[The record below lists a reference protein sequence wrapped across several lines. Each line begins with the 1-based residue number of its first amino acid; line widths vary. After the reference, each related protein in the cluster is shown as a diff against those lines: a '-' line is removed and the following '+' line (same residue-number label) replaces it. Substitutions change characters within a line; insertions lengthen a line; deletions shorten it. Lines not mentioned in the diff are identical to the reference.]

1 MSSAADVGSKRSRV
15 SLGALKPLAPYALAH
30 RGRIGLAL
38 IALTVASAATLVV
51 PIAVRRMID
60 FGFSDS
66 NAGLIRAYFLA
77 MIGVVAV
84 LALASGARYYLVM
97 TLGERVVA
105 DLRADLFGHLTR
117 LDPSFFDAEKTGD
130 IASRLSADT
139 TQLKATF
146 GSSASLALRNLFL
159 FVGAM
164 TMMVV
169 TSPKL
174 SAFVL
179 AAIPIIVLPLYAA
192 GRSVRERSRRAQ
204 DRLADATAF
213 ATESLSAV
221 RVMQSFLAERFTAS
235 RYREAAFGA
244 YEAARTMT
252 QARAI
257 VTAAAIFLAFGSVVV
272 VLWLGAQEVIAR
284 KMTGGTLS
292 QFVLFAVFGAGALG
306 QLSEVWNEVS
316 QAAGAAGRIGEIM
329 AVKPRIV
336 APPQPLRLAKPVRG
350 EFAFQNVCFAYPGRE
365 DDAVLRDVSFRIAPG
380 ETVAIVGPSGAG
392 KSTLFQLALR
402 FYDPASGA
410 VTLDGVDVS
419 KLDPA
424 DLRAEI
430 ALVPQDAFIFG
441 ATVADNIAYGAPGAT
456 REAVVAAA
464 QQAAADGFI
473 SNLPRGYDTQLGER
487 GVTLSGG
494 ERQRI
499 AIARAILKNAPVLL
513 LDEAT
518 SALDAENETLVQ
530 GALET
535 LMKGRSTLVIA
546 HRLATIVNADR
557 IFVIEA
563 GRLVEEGSH
572 ASLMAANGLYAR
584 LARLQFETGA
594 AALTAVARPVGAV
607 WRARIRLDSWASAT
621 YLRAFGLRHA
631 GSRRRGFGADRAFSR
646 GWAPKPVT
654 TQSRSWS

>member
-38 IALTVASAATLVV
+38 IALTIASAATLVV

-105 DLRADLFGHLTR
+105 DLRADLFSHLTR
-117 LDPSFFDAEKTGD
+117 LDPSFFDGEKTGD

-159 FVGAM
+159 FVGAI

-221 RVMQSFLAERFTAS
+221 RVMQSFLAEKFTAS

-244 YEAARTMT
+244 YEAARAMT

-272 VLWLGAQEVIAR
+272 VLWLGAQEVIAGS
-284 KMTGGTLS
+284 MTGGALS

-329 AVKPRIV
+329 AVEPRIV
-336 APPQPLRLAKPVRG
+336 APAQPVKLAKPVRG
-350 EFAFQNVCFAYPGRE
+350 EFAFHNVCFAYPGRH
-365 DDAVLRDVSFRIAPG
+365 DDSVLRDVSFRVAPG

-402 FYDPASGA
+402 FYDPGSGS
-410 VTLDGVDVS
+410 VMLDGVDIS

-464 QQAAADGFI
+464 KQAAADSFI
-473 SNLPRGYDTQLGER
+473 SAMPQGYDTALGER

-499 AIARAILKNAPVLL
+499 AIARAILKDAPVLL

-518 SALDAENETLVQ
+518 SALDAESETLVQ

-546 HRLATIVNADR
+546 HRLATIVNAHR
-557 IFVIEA
+557 ILVIEA
-563 GRLVEEGSH
+563 GRLVEEGTH

-594 AALTAVARPVGAV
+594 AALTAAA
-607 WRARIRLDSWASAT
+607 
-621 YLRAFGLRHA
+621 
-631 GSRRRGFGADRAFSR
+631 
-646 GWAPKPVT
+646 
-654 TQSRSWS
+654 Q

>member
-1 MSSAADVGSKRSRV
+1 MPSAADTGSKRSRV
-15 SLGALKPLAPYALAH
+15 SLGALKPLAPYAFAH
-30 RGRIGLAL
+30 RTRIVLAL
-38 IALTVASAATLVV
+38 IALTIASAATLVV

-60 FGFSDS
+60 FGFSAA
-66 NAGLIRAYFLA
+66 NAGLIHAYFFA

-105 DLRADLFGHLTR
+105 DLRADLFTHLTR
-117 LDPSFFDAEKTGD
+117 LDPSFFDTEKTGD

-159 FVGAM
+159 FVGAI

-174 SAFVL
+174 SAFVV
-179 AAIPIIVLPLYAA
+179 AAIPVIVLPLYAA
-192 GRSVRERSRRAQ
+192 GRSVRQRSRRAQ
-204 DRLADATAF
+204 DRLAEATAF
-213 ATESLSAV
+213 AAESLSAV
-221 RVMQSFLAERFTAS
+221 RVMHSFLAENFTAG

-244 YEAARTMT
+244 YEAARAMS
-252 QARAI
+252 QARAL
-257 VTAAAIFLAFGSVVV
+257 VTAAALFLAFGSVVV
-272 VLWLGAQEVIAR
+272 VLKFGAQEVIAGR
-284 KMTGGTLS
+284 MTGGALS

-336 APPQPLRLAKPVRG
+336 APAQPLKLAKPVRG
-350 EFAFQNVCFAYPGRE
+350 DLSFLNVSFAYPGRE
-365 DDAVLRDVSFRIAPG
+365 DDSVLRDVSFRIAPG
-380 ETVAIVGPSGAG
+380 EVVAIVGPSGAG

-402 FYDPASGA
+402 FYDPASGK
-410 VTLDGVDVS
+410 VRLDGVDIS
-419 KLDPA
+419 RLDPA
-424 DLRAEI
+424 SLRAEI

-456 REAVVAAA
+456 REAVVDAAR
-464 QQAAADGFI
+464 QAAADSFI
-473 SNLPRGYDTQLGER
+473 AALPQGYDTPLGER

-499 AIARAILKNAPVLL
+499 AIARAILKDAPVLL

-518 SALDAENETLVQ
+518 SALDAESETLVQ

-546 HRLATIVNADR
+546 HRLATIVNAHR
-557 IFVIEA
+557 ILVIEA

-584 LARLQFETGA
+584 LARLQFKTGA
-594 AALTAVARPVGAV
+594 AALTAAAE
-607 WRARIRLDSWASAT
+607 AA
-621 YLRAFGLRHA
+621 
-631 GSRRRGFGADRAFSR
+631 
-646 GWAPKPVT
+646 
-654 TQSRSWS
+654 Q

>member
-1 MSSAADVGSKRSRV
+1 MPSAADVGSKRSRI
-15 SLGALKPLAPYALAH
+15 SLGALRPLAPYAFAH
-30 RGRIGLAL
+30 RGRIALAL
-38 IALTVASAATLVV
+38 VALAIASAATLVV

-105 DLRADLFGHLTR
+105 DLRADLFSHLTR
-117 LDPSFFDAEKTGD
+117 LDPSFFDGEKTGD

-139 TQLKATF
+139 TQLKAAF

-159 FVGAM
+159 FVGAI

-221 RVMQSFLAERFTAS
+221 RVMQSFLAEKFTAG

-257 VTAAAIFLAFGSVVV
+257 VTAAALFLAFGSVVV
-272 VLWLGAQEVIAR
+272 VLWLGAQEVVAG

-329 AVKPRIV
+329 AVEPRIV
-336 APPQPLRLAKPVRG
+336 APAQPVRLAKPVHG
-350 EFAFQNVCFAYPGRE
+350 ELAFDDVCFAYPGRH
-365 DDAVLRDVSFRIAPG
+365 DDSVLRDVSFRVAPG

-402 FYDPASGA
+402 FYDPGSGS
-410 VTLDGVDVS
+410 VMLDGVDIS

-464 QQAAADGFI
+464 KQAAADGFI
-473 SNLPRGYDTQLGER
+473 STMPQGYDTPLGER

-518 SALDAENETLVQ
+518 SALDAESETLVQ

-557 IFVIEA
+557 ILVVEA
-563 GRLVEEGSH
+563 GRVVEEGSH
-572 ASLMAANGLYAR
+572 ASLMAANGLYSR

-594 AALTAVARPVGAV
+594 AALTAAAE
-607 WRARIRLDSWASAT
+607 AAL
-621 YLRAFGLRHA
+621 
-631 GSRRRGFGADRAFSR
+631 
-646 GWAPKPVT
+646 
-654 TQSRSWS
+654 

>member
-1 MSSAADVGSKRSRV
+1 MSSADPGSKRSRV
-15 SLGALKPLAPYALAH
+15 SLAALRPLAPYALVH
-30 RGRIGLAL
+30 RTRIVLAL
-38 IALTVASAATLVV
+38 VALTIASGATLVV

-60 FGFSDS
+60 FGFSDA

-105 DLRADLFGHLTR
+105 DLRADLFSHLTR

-146 GSSASLALRNLFL
+146 GTSASLALRNLFL
-159 FVGAM
+159 FVGAIA
-164 TMMVV
+164 MMVV

-179 AAIPIIVLPLYAA
+179 AAIPVIVLPLYAA

-221 RVMQSFLAERFTAS
+221 RVMQSFQAERFTAG

-244 YEAARTMT
+244 YEAARAMSL
-252 QARAI
+252 ARAL
-257 VTAAAIFLAFGSVVV
+257 VTTAAIFLAFGSVVF
-272 VLWLGAQEVIAR
+272 VLWLGAREVIAHR
-284 KMTGGTLS
+284 MTGGALS

-329 AVKPRIV
+329 GVKPRIV
-336 APPQPLRLAKPVRG
+336 APAEPIKLAKPVRG
-350 EFAFQNVCFAYPGRE
+350 ELALRNVSFAYPGRE
-365 DDAVLRDVSFRIAPG
+365 DDPVLRNVSFGVAPG

-402 FYDPASGA
+402 FYDTEGGA
-410 VTLDGVDVS
+410 VTLDGADVS
-419 KLDPA
+419 RLDPA
-424 DLRAEI
+424 SLRAEI

-441 ATVADNIAYGAPGAT
+441 ASVAENIAYGAPAAT

-464 QQAAADGFI
+464 RQAAADGFI
-473 SNLPRGYDTQLGER
+473 SALPRGYDTLLGER

-535 LMKGRSTLVIA
+535 LMKGRTTLVIA
-546 HRLATIVNADR
+546 HRLATIVNAHR
-557 IFVIEA
+557 ILVIEA
-563 GRLVEEGSH
+563 GRLVEEGDH
-572 ASLMAANGLYAR
+572 PSLMAANGLYAR

-594 AALTAVARPVGAV
+594 AALTA
-607 WRARIRLDSWASAT
+607 AT
-621 YLRAFGLRHA
+621 EAA
-631 GSRRRGFGADRAFSR
+631 
-646 GWAPKPVT
+646 
-654 TQSRSWS
+654 Q

>member
-1 MSSAADVGSKRSRV
+1 MSSAAAGSKRSRV
-15 SLGALKPLAPYALAH
+15 SLGALKPLAPYALVH
-30 RGRIGLAL
+30 RARIVLAL
-38 IALTVASAATLVV
+38 VALTVASAATLVV
-51 PIAVRRMID
+51 PVAVRRMID
-60 FGFSDS
+60 FGFSDA

-77 MIGVVAV
+77 MIGVVAM

-105 DLRADLFGHLTR
+105 DLRADLFTHLTR
-117 LDPSFFDAEKTGD
+117 LDPAFFDAEKTGD

-146 GSSASLALRNLFL
+146 GASASLALRNLFL
-159 FVGAM
+159 FVGAI

-179 AAIPIIVLPLYAA
+179 AAIPVIVLPLYAA

-204 DRLADATAF
+204 DKLADATAF

-221 RVMQSFLAERFTAS
+221 RVMQSFLAERFTAG
-235 RYREAAFGA
+235 RYREAAFSA
-244 YEAARTMT
+244 YEAARAMS
-252 QARAI
+252 QARAL
-257 VTAAAIFLAFGSVVV
+257 VTAAAIFLAFGSVVF
-272 VLWLGAQEVIAR
+272 VLWLGAREVIAHR
-284 KMTGGTLS
+284 MTGGALS

-329 AVKPRIV
+329 GVKPRIV
-336 APPQPLRLAKPVRG
+336 APAEPIKLARPVRG
-350 EFAFQNVCFAYPGRE
+350 ELAFRNVSFAYPGRE
-365 DDAVLRDVSFRIAPG
+365 DDPVLRNVSFRVAPG

-402 FYDPASGA
+402 FYDTGGGA

-419 KLDPA
+419 RLDPA
-424 DLRAEI
+424 SLRAEI

-441 ATVADNIAYGAPGAT
+441 ASVADNIGYGAPGAT

-464 QQAAADGFI
+464 RQAAADGFI
-473 SNLPRGYDTQLGER
+473 SALPGGYDTLLGER

-518 SALDAENETLVQ
+518 SALDAESETLVQ

-535 LMKGRSTLVIA
+535 LMKGRTTLVIA
-546 HRLATIVNADR
+546 HRLATIVNAHR
-557 IFVIEA
+557 ILVIEA
-563 GRLVEEGSH
+563 GRLVEEGDH

-594 AALTAVARPVGAV
+594 AALTAAAE
-607 WRARIRLDSWASAT
+607 AA
-621 YLRAFGLRHA
+621 
-631 GSRRRGFGADRAFSR
+631 
-646 GWAPKPVT
+646 
-654 TQSRSWS
+654 Q

>member
-1 MSSAADVGSKRSRV
+1 MSSADAGSKRSRV
-15 SLGALKPLAPYALAH
+15 SLGALKPLAPYAFVH
-30 RGRIGLAL
+30 RTRIVLAL
-38 IALTVASAATLVV
+38 TALAIASGATLVV
-51 PIAVRRMID
+51 PVAVRRMID
-60 FGFSDS
+60 FGFSDA

-105 DLRADLFGHLTR
+105 DLRADLFTHLTR
-117 LDPSFFDAEKTGD
+117 LDPSFFDSEKTGD

-146 GSSASLALRNLFL
+146 GASASLALRNLFL
-159 FVGAM
+159 FVGAIA
-164 TMMVV
+164 MMVV

-179 AAIPIIVLPLYAA
+179 AAIPVIVLPLYAA

-221 RVMQSFLAERFTAS
+221 RVMQSFLAERFTAG

-244 YEAARTMT
+244 YEAARAMA
-252 QARAI
+252 QARAL
-257 VTAAAIFLAFGSVVV
+257 VTAAAIFLAFGSVVF
-272 VLWLGAQEVIAR
+272 VLWLGAREVITHR
-284 KMTGGTLS
+284 MTGGALS

-316 QAAGAAGRIGEIM
+316 QAAGAAGRIGEIL

-336 APPQPLRLAKPVRG
+336 APAEPAKLMPPVRG
-350 EFAFQNVCFAYPGRE
+350 ELVFQNASFAYPGRE
-365 DDAVLRDVSFRIAPG
+365 DDSVLRDVSFRVAPG

-402 FYDPASGA
+402 FYDPLSGA
-410 VTLDGVDVS
+410 VTLDGVDIS
-419 KLDPA
+419 RLDPA

-430 ALVPQDAFIFG
+430 ALVPQDAFVFG
-441 ATVADNIAYGAPGAT
+441 ASVADNIAYGAPGAT

-464 QQAAADGFI
+464 RQAAADGFI
-473 SNLPRGYDTQLGER
+473 SALPQGYDTALGER

-518 SALDAENETLVQ
+518 SALDAESETLVQ

-535 LMKGRSTLVIA
+535 LMRGRSTLVIA

-557 IFVIEA
+557 ILVVEA
-563 GRLVEEGSH
+563 GRLVEEGAH

-594 AALTAVARPVGAV
+594 AALTGVAEA
-607 WRARIRLDSWASAT
+607 A
-621 YLRAFGLRHA
+621 
-631 GSRRRGFGADRAFSR
+631 
-646 GWAPKPVT
+646 
-654 TQSRSWS
+654 Q

>member
-1 MSSAADVGSKRSRV
+1 V
-15 SLGALKPLAPYALAH
+15 LAVIALA
-30 RGRIGLAL
+30 
-38 IALTVASAATLVV
+38 IASGATLVV

-60 FGFSDS
+60 YGFSDA

-77 MIGVVAV
+77 MLGVVAV
-84 LALASGARYYLVM
+84 LGLASGARYYLVT
-97 TLGERVVA
+97 TLGEQVVA
-105 DLRADLFGHLTR
+105 DLRADLFTHLTR
-117 LDPSFFDAEKTGD
+117 LDPGFFDSEKTGD

-146 GSSASLALRNLFL
+146 GASASLALRNLFL
-159 FVGAM
+159 FVGAIG
-164 TMMVV
+164 MMVA

-204 DRLADATAF
+204 DKLADATAF

-221 RVMQSFLAERFTAS
+221 RVMQSFLAERFTAG

-244 YEAARTMT
+244 YEAARAMA
-252 QARAI
+252 QARAT
-257 VTAAAIFLAFGSVVV
+257 VTAAAIFLAFGSVVF
-272 VLWLGAQEVIAR
+272 VLWLGAREVITHR
-284 KMTGGTLS
+284 MTGGALS

-316 QAAGAAGRIGEIM
+316 QAAGAAARIGEIL
-329 AVKPRIV
+329 AVEPRII
-336 APPQPLRLAKPVRG
+336 APAAPLKLTKPVRG
-350 EFAFQNVCFAYPGRE
+350 ELAFRDVSFAYPGRE
-365 DDAVLRDVSFRIAPG
+365 DDPALREVSFRVAPG

-402 FYDPASGA
+402 FYDPLSGA
-410 VTLDGVDVS
+410 VTLDGVDIS
-419 KLDPA
+419 RLDPA

-430 ALVPQDAFIFG
+430 ALVPQDAFVFG
-441 ATVADNIAYGAPGAT
+441 ASVADNIAYGAPGAT

-464 QQAAADGFI
+464 KQAAADGFI
-473 SNLPRGYDTQLGER
+473 SALPQGYDTLLGER
-487 GVTLSGG
+487 GATLSGG

-518 SALDAENETLVQ
+518 SALDAESETLVQ

-557 IFVIEA
+557 ILVIES
-563 GRLVEEGSH
+563 GRLVEEGAH

-594 AALTAVARPVGAV
+594 AALTAE
-607 WRARIRLDSWASAT
+607 AT
-621 YLRAFGLRHA
+621 L
-631 GSRRRGFGADRAFSR
+631 
-646 GWAPKPVT
+646 
-654 TQSRSWS
+654 

>member
-1 MSSAADVGSKRSRV
+1 MSSAADAGSKTSRS
-15 SLGALKPLAPYALAH
+15 SLAALRPLAPYAFVH
-30 RGRIGLAL
+30 RTRIGLAVAAL
-38 IALTVASAATLVV
+38 IIASAATLVV

-60 FGFSDS
+60 FGFSAD
-66 NAGLIRAYFLA
+66 NAGLIRVYFLA

-105 DLRADLFGHLTR
+105 DLRADLFTHLTT
-117 LDPSFFDAEKTGD
+117 LDPSFFDAEKTGE

-159 FVGAM
+159 FVGAIA
-164 TMMVV
+164 MMVV

-179 AAIPIIVLPLYAA
+179 AAIPLIVLPLYAA
-192 GRSVRERSRRAQ
+192 GRSVRQRSRRAQ
-204 DRLADATAF
+204 DRLAEATAF
-213 ATESLSAV
+213 ATESLTAV
-221 RVMQSFLAERFTAS
+221 RVMQSFLAEAFAAG
-235 RYREAAFGA
+235 RYRDAAYGA
-244 YEAARTMT
+244 YEAARAMSE
-252 QARAI
+252 ARAF
-257 VTAAAIFLAFGSVVV
+257 VTAAAIFLAFSSVVV
-272 VLWLGAQEVIAR
+272 VLWLGAQDVIAHR
-284 KMTGGTLS
+284 MTAGALS

-316 QAAGAAGRIGEIM
+316 QAAGAAARIGEIM

-336 APPQPLRLAKPVRG
+336 APPNPVRLVAPVRG
-350 EFAFQNVCFAYPGRE
+350 ELAFRNVSFAYPGRE
-365 DDAVLRDVSFRIAPG
+365 DGAVLREVSFRAAPG
-380 ETVAIVGPSGAG
+380 EAVAIVGPSGAG

-402 FYDPASGA
+402 FYDPTSGA
-410 VTLDGVDVS
+410 VALDGVDIS
-419 KLDPA
+419 TLDPA

-441 ATVADNIAYGAPGAT
+441 ASVADNIAYGAPGAS

-464 QQAAADGFI
+464 RQAAAHGFI
-473 SNLPRGYDTQLGER
+473 AALPDGYDTALGER

-499 AIARAILKNAPVLL
+499 AIARAILKDAPVLL

-518 SALDAENETLVQ
+518 SALDAESETVVQ

-535 LMKGRSTLVIA
+535 LMKGRTTLVIA
-546 HRLATIVNADR
+546 HRLATIVSAHR
-557 IFVIEA
+557 ILVIEA
-563 GRLVEEGSH
+563 GRLVEEGTH
-572 ASLMAANGLYAR
+572 ASLMAAGGLYAR

-594 AALTAVARPVGAV
+594 TALTAVAEAV
-607 WRARIRLDSWASAT
+607 
-621 YLRAFGLRHA
+621 
-631 GSRRRGFGADRAFSR
+631 
-646 GWAPKPVT
+646 K
-654 TQSRSWS
+654 

>member
-1 MSSAADVGSKRSRV
+1 MSSADAGSKRSRV
-15 SLGALKPLAPYALAH
+15 SLGALKPLAPYAFAH
-30 RGRIGLAL
+30 RTRIVLAL
-38 IALTVASAATLVV
+38 IALAIASAATLVV

-60 FGFSDS
+60 FGFSDA

-105 DLRADLFGHLTR
+105 DLRADLFSHLTR
-117 LDPSFFDAEKTGD
+117 LDPSFFDGEKTGD

-146 GSSASLALRNLFL
+146 SSSASLALRNLFL
-159 FVGAM
+159 FVGAI
-164 TMMVV
+164 TMMVF

-179 AAIPIIVLPLYAA
+179 AAIPVIVLPLYAA

-221 RVMQSFLAERFTAS
+221 RVMQSFLAEKFTAS

-244 YEAARTMT
+244 YEAARAMT

-257 VTAAAIFLAFGSVVV
+257 VTSAAIFLAFGSVVV
-272 VLWLGAQEVIAR
+272 VLWLGAQEVIAGS
-284 KMTGGTLS
+284 MTGGALS

-329 AVKPRIV
+329 AVQPRIV
-336 APPQPLRLAKPVRG
+336 APAQPMKLAKPVRG
-350 EFAFQNVCFAYPGRE
+350 ELAFHDVCFAYPGRE
-365 DDAVLRDVSFRIAPG
+365 GGAVLRDVTFRVAPG

-392 KSTLFQLALR
+392 KSTLFQLGLR
-402 FYDPASGA
+402 FYDPGSGS
-410 VTLDGVDVS
+410 VMLDGIDIS

-424 DLRAEI
+424 NLRAEI
-430 ALVPQDAFIFG
+430 AVVPQDAFIFG
-441 ATVADNIAYGAPGAT
+441 ASVADNIAYGAPGAT
-456 REAVVAAA
+456 YEALVAAA
-464 QQAAADGFI
+464 KQAAADGFI
-473 SNLPRGYDTQLGER
+473 SAMPQGYDTALGER

-518 SALDAENETLVQ
+518 SALDAESETLVQ

-557 IFVIEA
+557 ILVIDA
-563 GRLVEEGSH
+563 GRVVEEGSH
-572 ASLMAANGLYAR
+572 TSLMAANGLYSR

-594 AALTAVARPVGAV
+594 AALTA
-607 WRARIRLDSWASAT
+607 AT
-621 YLRAFGLRHA
+621 EAAL
-631 GSRRRGFGADRAFSR
+631 
-646 GWAPKPVT
+646 
-654 TQSRSWS
+654 

>member
-1 MSSAADVGSKRSRV
+1 MSSADTGSKCSHV
-15 SLGALKPLAPYALAH
+15 SLAALKPLAPYALAH
-30 RGRIGLAL
+30 RARIVLAL
-38 IALTVASAATLVV
+38 IALAIASAATLVV

-60 FGFSDS
+60 FGFSDA

-105 DLRADLFGHLTR
+105 DLRADLFSHLTR
-117 LDPSFFDAEKTGD
+117 LDPSFFDGEKTGD

-159 FVGAM
+159 FVGAI
-164 TMMVV
+164 TMMVF
-169 TSPKL
+169 TSAKL

-179 AAIPIIVLPLYAA
+179 AAIPVIVLPLYAA

-221 RVMQSFLAERFTAS
+221 RVMQSFLAEKFTAR

-244 YEAARTMT
+244 YEAARAMT

-272 VLWLGAQEVIAR
+272 VLWLGAQEVIAGQ
-284 KMTGGTLS
+284 MTGGALS

-329 AVKPRIV
+329 AVRPRIV
-336 APPQPLRLAKPVRG
+336 APAQPMKLSKPVRG
-350 EFAFQNVCFAYPGRE
+350 ELAFHDVCFAYPGRE
-365 DDAVLRDVSFRIAPG
+365 GGPVLRDVSFRVAPG

-402 FYDPASGA
+402 FYDPGSGA
-410 VTLDGVDVS
+410 VMLDGVDIAR
-419 KLDPA
+419 LDPV

-456 REAVVAAA
+456 HEAVVAAA
-464 QQAAADGFI
+464 KQAAADGFI
-473 SNLPRGYDTQLGER
+473 SAMPQGYDTALGER

-518 SALDAENETLVQ
+518 SALDAESETLVQ

-557 IFVIEA
+557 ILVIEE
-563 GRLVEEGSH
+563 GRVVEEGSH
-572 ASLMAANGLYAR
+572 TSLMAANGLYSR

-594 AALTAVARPVGAV
+594 AALTAAAE
-607 WRARIRLDSWASAT
+607 AA
-621 YLRAFGLRHA
+621 
-631 GSRRRGFGADRAFSR
+631 
-646 GWAPKPVT
+646 
-654 TQSRSWS
+654 Q

>member
-1 MSSAADVGSKRSRV
+1 MSSTDTGSKRSRV
-15 SLGALKPLAPYALAH
+15 SLAALKPLAPYALAH
-30 RGRIGLAL
+30 RGRIVLAL
-38 IALTVASAATLVV
+38 IALALASAATLVV

-105 DLRADLFGHLTR
+105 DLRADLFSHLTR
-117 LDPSFFDAEKTGD
+117 LDPSFFDSEKTGD

-159 FVGAM
+159 FVGAI
-164 TMMVV
+164 TMMVF

-179 AAIPIIVLPLYAA
+179 AAIPVIVLPLYAA

-244 YEAARTMT
+244 YEAARTMI

-257 VTAAAIFLAFGSVVV
+257 VTAVAIFLAFGSVVV
-272 VLWLGAQEVIAR
+272 VLWLGAQEVIAGN
-284 KMTGGTLS
+284 MTGGALS

-329 AVKPRIV
+329 AVQPRIV

-350 EFAFQNVCFAYPGRE
+350 ELAFHDVRFAYPGRE
-365 DDAVLRDVSFRIAPG
+365 DGSVLRDVSFRIAPG

-402 FYDPASGA
+402 FYDPGSGA
-410 VTLDGVDVS
+410 VMLDGVDIS
-419 KLDPA
+419 KLDPVE
-424 DLRAEI
+424 LRAEI

-464 QQAAADGFI
+464 KRAAADSFI
-473 SNLPRGYDTQLGER
+473 SAMPQGYDTALGER

-518 SALDAENETLVQ
+518 SALDAESETLVQ

-546 HRLATIVNADR
+546 HRLATIVNAHR
-557 IFVIEA
+557 ILVVEA
-563 GRLVEEGSH
+563 GRVVEEGSH

-594 AALTAVARPVGAV
+594 AALTAAAE
-607 WRARIRLDSWASAT
+607 AA
-621 YLRAFGLRHA
+621 
-631 GSRRRGFGADRAFSR
+631 
-646 GWAPKPVT
+646 
-654 TQSRSWS
+654 Q

>member
-1 MSSAADVGSKRSRV
+1 MSSAADAGSKRSRA

-38 IALTVASAATLVV
+38 IALTIASAATLVV

-105 DLRADLFGHLTR
+105 DLRADLFSHLTR
-117 LDPSFFDAEKTGD
+117 LDPSFFDGEKTGD

-164 TMMVV
+164 AMMVV

-174 SAFVL
+174 SIFVL
-179 AAIPIIVLPLYAA
+179 SAIPIIVLPLYAA

-221 RVMQSFLAERFTAS
+221 RVMQSFLAERFTAR
-235 RYREAAFGA
+235 RYRDAAFGA

-272 VLWLGAQEVIAR
+272 VLWLGAQEVIAQQ
-284 KMTGGTLS
+284 MTGGTLS

-329 AVKPRIV
+329 AVQPRIV
-336 APPQPLRLAKPVRG
+336 APVRPVKLAKPVRG
-350 EFAFQNVCFAYPGRE
+350 EFAFKNVRFAYPGRE
-365 DDAVLRDVSFRIAPG
+365 DDAVLRDVSFRVAPG

-419 KLDPA
+419 RLDPA

-441 ATVADNIAYGAPGAT
+441 ASVADNIAYGAPGAT

-464 QQAAADGFI
+464 KQAAAERFI
-473 SNLPRGYDTQLGER
+473 SDLPQGYDTQLGER

-535 LMKGRSTLVIA
+535 LMEGRSTLVIA
-546 HRLATIVNADR
+546 HRLATIVNAHR
-557 IFVIEA
+557 ILVIEA
-563 GRLVEEGSH
+563 GALVEEGTH

-594 AALTAVARPVGAV
+594 AALTAAA
-607 WRARIRLDSWASAT
+607 
-621 YLRAFGLRHA
+621 
-631 GSRRRGFGADRAFSR
+631 
-646 GWAPKPVT
+646 
-654 TQSRSWS
+654 Q

>member
-1 MSSAADVGSKRSRV
+1 MSSADAGSKRSRV
-15 SLGALKPLAPYALAH
+15 SVSALKPLVPYAFVH
-30 RGRIGLAL
+30 RTRIVLAL
-38 IALTVASAATLVV
+38 IALAVASAATLLV
-51 PIAVRRMID
+51 PVAVRRMID
-60 FGFSDS
+60 FGFSDA

-105 DLRADLFGHLTR
+105 DLRADLFSHLTR
-117 LDPSFFDAEKTGD
+117 LDPSFFDGEKTGD

-146 GSSASLALRNLFL
+146 SSSASLALRNLFL
-159 FVGAM
+159 FVGAI
-164 TMMVV
+164 TMMVF

-179 AAIPIIVLPLYAA
+179 AAIPVIVLPLYAA

-221 RVMQSFLAERFTAS
+221 RVMQSFLAEKFTAS

-244 YEAARTMT
+244 YEAARAMT

-257 VTAAAIFLAFGSVVV
+257 VTSAAIFLAFGSVVV
-272 VLWLGAQEVIAR
+272 VLWLGAQEVIAGS
-284 KMTGGTLS
+284 MTGGALS

-329 AVKPRIV
+329 AVQPRIV
-336 APPQPLRLAKPVRG
+336 APAQPMKLAKPVRG
-350 EFAFQNVCFAYPGRE
+350 ELAFHDVCFAYPGRE
-365 DDAVLRDVSFRIAPG
+365 GGAVLRDVTFRVAPG

-392 KSTLFQLALR
+392 KSTLFQLGLR
-402 FYDPASGA
+402 FYDPGSGS
-410 VTLDGVDVS
+410 VMLDGIDIS

-424 DLRAEI
+424 NLRAEI
-430 ALVPQDAFIFG
+430 AVVPQDAFIFG
-441 ATVADNIAYGAPGAT
+441 ASVADNIAYGAPGAT
-456 REAVVAAA
+456 YEALVAAA
-464 QQAAADGFI
+464 KQAAADGFI
-473 SNLPRGYDTQLGER
+473 SAMPQGYDTPLGER

-518 SALDAENETLVQ
+518 SALDAESETLVQ

-546 HRLATIVNADR
+546 HRLATIVNAHR
-557 IFVIEA
+557 ILVIEA
-563 GRLVEEGSH
+563 GRVVEEGSH
-572 ASLMAANGLYAR
+572 ASLMAANGLYSR

-594 AALTAVARPVGAV
+594 AALTA
-607 WRARIRLDSWASAT
+607 AT
-621 YLRAFGLRHA
+621 EAAL
-631 GSRRRGFGADRAFSR
+631 
-646 GWAPKPVT
+646 
-654 TQSRSWS
+654 

>member
-1 MSSAADVGSKRSRV
+1 MSSADTGSKRSRV
-15 SLGALKPLAPYALAH
+15 SLGALRPLAPYAFAH
-30 RGRIGLAL
+30 RTRIALAL
-38 IALTVASAATLVV
+38 IALAIASAATLVV

-105 DLRADLFGHLTR
+105 DLRADLFSHLTC
-117 LDPSFFDAEKTGD
+117 LDPSFFDGEKTGD

-159 FVGAM
+159 FVGAI
-164 TMMVV
+164 TMMVF

-179 AAIPIIVLPLYAA
+179 AAIPVIVLPLYAA

-221 RVMQSFLAERFTAS
+221 RVMQSFLAEKFTAR

-244 YEAARTMT
+244 YEAARAMT

-272 VLWLGAQEVIAR
+272 VLWLGAQEVIAGA
-284 KMTGGTLS
+284 MTGGALS

-329 AVKPRIV
+329 AVEPRIV
-336 APPQPLRLAKPVRG
+336 APAQPVKLAKPVRG
-350 EFAFQNVCFAYPGRE
+350 EFAFQNVRFTYPGRH
-365 DDAVLRDVSFRIAPG
+365 DDSVLHDVSFRVAPG

-402 FYDPASGA
+402 FYDPGSGA
-410 VTLDGVDVS
+410 VMLDGVDIS

-441 ATVADNIAYGAPGAT
+441 ATVVDNIAYGAPGAT

-464 QQAAADGFI
+464 KQAAADSFI
-473 SNLPRGYDTQLGER
+473 SAMPQGYGTALGER

-518 SALDAENETLVQ
+518 SALDAESETLVQ

-546 HRLATIVNADR
+546 HRLATIINAHR
-557 IFVIEA
+557 ILVIEA

-572 ASLMAANGLYAR
+572 GSLMAANGLYAR

-594 AALTAVARPVGAV
+594 AALTAAAE
-607 WRARIRLDSWASAT
+607 AA
-621 YLRAFGLRHA
+621 
-631 GSRRRGFGADRAFSR
+631 
-646 GWAPKPVT
+646 
-654 TQSRSWS
+654 Q

>member
-1 MSSAADVGSKRSRV
+1 MSSAADAGSKRSRV
-15 SLGALKPLAPYALAH
+15 SLGALRPLAPYALAH
-30 RGRIGLAL
+30 RARIVLAL
-38 IALTVASAATLVV
+38 IALTVASGATLVV

-60 FGFSDS
+60 FGFSDA

-105 DLRADLFGHLTR
+105 DLRADLFAHLTR

-159 FVGAM
+159 FVGAI

-179 AAIPIIVLPLYAA
+179 AAIPVIVLPLYAA

-221 RVMQSFLAERFTAS
+221 RVMQSFLAEQFTAR
-235 RYREAAFGA
+235 RYRDAAFGA

-252 QARAI
+252 QARAF
-257 VTAAAIFLAFGSVVV
+257 VTAAALFLAFGSVVV
-272 VLWLGAQEVIAR
+272 VLWLGAQEVIAHR
-284 KMTGGTLS
+284 MTGGALS

-336 APPQPLRLAKPVRG
+336 APAQPLKLAKPVRG
-350 EFAFQNVCFAYPGRE
+350 DFAFRNVSFRLSRARGRR
-365 DDAVLRDVSFRIAPG
+365 VLRDVSFRVAPG
-380 ETVAIVGPSGAG
+380 EIVAIVGPSGAG

-402 FYDPASGA
+402 FYDPAGGA
-410 VTLDGVDVS
+410 VTLDGVDIS

-441 ATVADNIAYGAPGAT
+441 ASVADNIAYGAPGAT

-464 QQAAADGFI
+464 KQAAADGFI
-473 SNLPRGYDTQLGER
+473 SALPQGYDTHLGER

-499 AIARAILKNAPVLL
+499 AIARAILKDAPVLL

-518 SALDAENETLVQ
+518 SALDAESETLVQ

-557 IFVIEA
+557 ILVIEA

-594 AALTAVARPVGAV
+594 AALTAAA
-607 WRARIRLDSWASAT
+607 
-621 YLRAFGLRHA
+621 
-631 GSRRRGFGADRAFSR
+631 
-646 GWAPKPVT
+646 
-654 TQSRSWS
+654 Q

>member
-1 MSSAADVGSKRSRV
+1 MSSADAGSKRSSV
-15 SLGALKPLAPYALAH
+15 SLGALKPLAPYAFAH
-30 RGRIGLAL
+30 RGRIVLAL
-38 IALTVASAATLVV
+38 IALTIASAATLVV

-66 NAGLIRAYFLA
+66 NASLIRAYFLA

-105 DLRADLFGHLTR
+105 DLRADLFSPLTR

-159 FVGAM
+159 FVGAIA
-164 TMMVV
+164 MMVV

-179 AAIPIIVLPLYAA
+179 AAIPVIVLPLYAA
-192 GRSVRERSRRAQ
+192 GRSVRQRSRRAQ
-204 DRLADATAF
+204 DRLAEATAF

-221 RVMQSFLAERFTAS
+221 RVMQSFVAESFSAGP
-235 RYREAAFGA
+235 YPDAAYGA
-244 YEAARTMT
+244 YEAARAMSE
-252 QARAI
+252 ARAL
-257 VTAAAIFLAFGSVVV
+257 VPGAAVFLAFGSVVV
-272 VLWLGAQEVIAR
+272 VLWLGAQDVIAHR
-284 KMTGGTLS
+284 MTGGALS
-292 QFVLFAVFGAGALG
+292 QFVLFAVFAAGALG

-316 QAAGAAGRIGEIM
+316 QAAGAAARIGEIM

-336 APPQPLRLAKPVRG
+336 APPKPARLMRPVRG
-350 EFAFQNVCFAYPGRE
+350 ELAFRNVSFAYPGRE
-365 DDAVLRDVSFRIAPG
+365 DDAVLRDVSFRAAPG
-380 ETVAIVGPSGAG
+380 EVVAIVGPSGAG

-402 FYDPASGA
+402 FYDPSSGA
-410 VTLDGVDVS
+410 VTLDGVDIS
-419 KLDPA
+419 RLDPA
-424 DLRAEI
+424 SLRAEI

-456 REAVVAAA
+456 RDAVVAAA
-464 QQAAADGFI
+464 RQAAADGFI
-473 SNLPRGYDTQLGER
+473 SALPQGYDTQLGER

-499 AIARAILKNAPVLL
+499 AIARAILKDAPVLL

-518 SALDAENETLVQ
+518 SALDAESETLVQ

-535 LMKGRSTLVIA
+535 LMKGRTTLVIA
-546 HRLATIVNADR
+546 HRLGPRV
-557 IFVIEA
+557 
-563 GRLVEEGSH
+563 
-572 ASLMAANGLYAR
+572 
-584 LARLQFETGA
+584 
-594 AALTAVARPVGAV
+594 
-607 WRARIRLDSWASAT
+607 
-621 YLRAFGLRHA
+621 
-631 GSRRRGFGADRAFSR
+631 
-646 GWAPKPVT
+646 
-654 TQSRSWS
+654 